1 MIYGLSRI
9 RTFDCLAFIKEKTCH
24 KNLHGPGD
32 YKYYTMLH
40 KVSPQFH
47 HFHNQPMVSILL
59 SHFVFLN
66 VGLAYLHHGRNIIH
80 RDVKS
85 SNILLSENLEGKM
98 SDFGISKVNQSD
110 TYNATTRIVGTKG
123 YLDPA

>member
-1 MIYGLSRI
+1 
-9 RTFDCLAFIKEKTCH
+9 
-24 KNLHGPGD
+24 
-32 YKYYTMLH
+32 
-40 KVSPQFH
+40 
-47 HFHNQPMVSILL
+47 MVSNL
-59 SHFVFLN
+59 SSDFVFLN
-66 VGLAYLHHGRNIIH
+66 VGLAYLHHGCNIIH